1 MSLNSQNLRGSG
13 GEQTNMSEIKE
24 IINKMPKYKREEANL
39 NSFIKL
45 AEDCMAAY
53 NSG

>member
-1 MSLNSQNLRGSG
+1 VDKDM
-13 GEQTNMSEIKE
+13 TDMKAM
-24 IINKMPKYKREEANL
+24 INKMPKYKREEANL

-53 NSG
+53 NSGTTLFDV